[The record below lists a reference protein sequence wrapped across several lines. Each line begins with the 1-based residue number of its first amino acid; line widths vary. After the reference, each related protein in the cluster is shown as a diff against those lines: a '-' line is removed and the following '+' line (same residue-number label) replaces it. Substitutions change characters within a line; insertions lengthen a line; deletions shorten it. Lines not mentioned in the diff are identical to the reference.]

1 MRAMKPR
8 RAPAKPAAK
17 SASRDAKAQARAAVS
32 WLKSQGSRSVR
43 DGMARYAIPSDG
55 AYGVSMGAIQK
66 YAKSLGKSHSLAE
79 ELWKTGQYESRML
92 VAYVAEPA
100 RLTAA
105 QMDRWC
111 KDFDNWAVCDTLCF
125 ALFDKTSLAWGRI
138 APWCRRKEEFVR
150 RAGYAL
156 IASLAVHDKTS
167 PDAKF
172 ARWLPLI
179 EKGARDDRHFVKKG
193 VSWALRTIGRRSP
206 ALRKS
211 AIAAARR
218 LARSEDA
225 APRWVGKDA
234 LRDLR

>member
-32 WLKSQGSRSVR
+32 WLKSHGSRSVR

-55 AYGVSMGAIQK
+55 AYGVSVGAIRDLGK
-66 YAKSLGKSHSLAE
+66 TLGKSHALAE

-92 VAYVAEPA
+92 AAFVGEPA
-100 RLTAA
+100 RLTARL
-105 QMDRWC
+105 MDRWC
-111 KDFDNWAVCDTLCF
+111 KDFDNWAICDHLCF
-125 ALFDKTSLAWGRI
+125 HLFDKTPLAWGRI
-138 APWCRRKEEFVR
+138 APWSRRREEFVR

-156 IASLAVHDKTS
+156 LASLAVHDKTS

-179 EKGARDDRHFVKKG
+179 EKGARDDRNFVKKG

-206 ALRKS
+206 SLRVS
-211 AIAAARR
+211 AIAVARR
-218 LARSEDA
+218 LAASEDA